1 LDGNGHNKQPPTD
14 SPWAVYEAVGTGIA
28 VTRPD
33 GTLDFFNV
41 ALIKLMADGARTVLG
56 ASIFDL
62 LDGANGDL
70 QSLHYAALAKDTE
83 QRALVRSASGKF
95 LANAVL
101 RRLTRGDGHHVVWS
115 FVSTRGEELAPRAR
129 VMGYGDRPLGLGG
142 A

>member
-1 LDGNGHNKQPPTD
+1 
-14 SPWAVYEAVGTGIA
+14 
-28 VTRPD
+28 
-33 GTLDFFNV
+33 
-41 ALIKLMADGARTVLG
+41 
-56 ASIFDL
+56 
-62 LDGANGDL
+62 
-70 QSLHYAALAKDTE
+70 
-83 QRALVRSASGKF
+83 VRSASGKF